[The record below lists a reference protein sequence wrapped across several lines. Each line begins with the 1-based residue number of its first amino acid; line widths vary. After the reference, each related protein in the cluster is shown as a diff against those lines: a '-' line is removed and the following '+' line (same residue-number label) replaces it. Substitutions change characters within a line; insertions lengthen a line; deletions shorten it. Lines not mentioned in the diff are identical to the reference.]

1 MPASAQEVL
10 TVDHEELDRLFTK
23 ALDAIDRA
31 DPMEAFQCVDL
42 FWARLAVHIRA
53 EHLKLFPALLQA
65 EDNRDS
71 TAVPGGEIREVLN
84 TLHND
89 HDFFMREL
97 ARAIKAL
104 RLVFDFGNEAETFV
118 IVRSLLEGVRE
129 RLIEHNRIEEEIVY
143 PMSGG
148 DHLGTTAGELTLC
161 VEKELKNLP
170 PRFRGPQY
178 SK

>member
-1 MPASAQEVL
+1 MTDSAQEVL

-23 ALDAIDRA
+23 AFDAIDKGE
-31 DPMEAFQCVDL
+31 PLEAFRCVDL

-53 EHLKLFPALLQA
+53 EHLKLFPALIKAA
-65 EDNRDS
+65 EDRGSAAASRLDI
-71 TAVPGGEIREVLN
+71 PEVIN
-84 TLHND
+84 TLHSD

-104 RLVFDFGNEAETFV
+104 RLVFNFGNEAETFV
-118 IVRSLLEGVRE
+118 IVRGLLEGVRE
-129 RLIEHNRIEEEIVY
+129 RLVEHNRIEEEIVY
-143 PMSGG
+143 PMCDESV
-148 DHLGTTAGELTLC
+148 LGNSARDLTVS

-170 PRFRGPQY
+170 PRFRGPEY